1 MQRNA
6 VIELNRRL
14 IQRVSTDTTDEAPST
29 LSEPASVFL
38 DRERWLRE
46 REIFFLATPQVIGFA
61 GQVAQ
66 PGSYL
71 AVEVLNIP
79 IVVTRAEDGV
89 LRAFINACAHRGA
102 RVADGCGIKKRLTCG
117 FHGWSYALDGRL
129 AGRPQAAAFDTADA
143 SCNLLEL
150 PVSDRSGLL
159 VVGLRSDIDRHAVE
173 HALDAIAPAFAGFG
187 FERMHTIE
195 TQRFEVAA
203 NWKLVVGLS
212 HESYHFATLHRTTLS
227 PLMTAHAAIDE
238 FGRHTRWAFP
248 LRGIER
254 LNDIDESEWPALP
267 QAVLSHTVFPGT
279 VIVVSH
285 NDAQMIRVE
294 PGASPDSSVIYYSGV
309 CADPARSEESRQAYR
324 FGGDIFSREDL
335 RAALECQQG
344 LAAGRP
350 AVIIGRNEPIV
361 QFWHRSWNA
370 ALAAADN
377 GG

>member
-1 MQRNA
+1 MQRSA

-14 IQRVSTDTTDEAPST
+14 IQHVLADTTDEAPGTMSA
-29 LSEPASVFL
+29 PASLFL
-38 DRERWLRE
+38 ERERWLRE
-46 REIFFLATPQVIGFA
+46 RELFFLATPQVIGFA

-71 AVEVLNIP
+71 TVEVLNTP

-102 RVADGCGIKKRLTCG
+102 RIADGCGVKKRLTCG
-117 FHGWSYALDGRL
+117 FHGWSYALDGKL
-129 AGRPQAAAFDTADA
+129 AGRPQDAAFDAADA

-150 PVSDRSGLL
+150 PVSDRAGLL
-159 VVGLRSDIDRHAVE
+159 VVGLRNNIDRQRVE
-173 HALDAIAPAFAGFG
+173 HMLDDIAPAFAGFG
-187 FERMHTIE
+187 FERMHTLE

-203 NWKLVVGLS
+203 NWKLVVNLS
-212 HESYHFATLHRTTLS
+212 HEGYHFATLHRTTLA
-227 PLMTAHAAIDE
+227 PLMTGHSIFDE

-254 LNDIDESEWPALP
+254 LNDIDESEWPTLP
-267 QAVLSHTVFPGT
+267 LAVMSHTIFPGT

-294 PGASPDSSVIYYSGV
+294 PGASPDTSVIYYSGV
-309 CADPARSEESRQAYR
+309 CADPARFEESRESYR
-324 FGGDIFSREDL
+324 FGGDIFGHEDL

-344 LAAGRP
+344 LAAGRSTI
-350 AVIIGRNEPIV
+350 IIGRNEPIV

-370 ALAAADN
+370 ALIDR
-377 GG
+377 